1 MALLYSRH
9 SLLRSGR
16 YLAPAPPDSARA
28 INCRCSVRD
37 VYYPGGFPFRCKR
50 YTCLISK
57 LSCQQAKTTDLST
70 HAEKYSDHV
79 DLLSPTPDNT
89 HRLDHARLPG
99 ALTGAITLVCAP
111 GTQPCDDSARAP
123 PLLTAV
129 AVLGILEA
137 HQNIHTHS
145 FKQHLSA
152 RSLSGID
159 CTFRTARI
167 AAARACFPVVT
178 CR

>member
-1 MALLYSRH
+1 MPWLS
-9 SLLRSGR
+9 STC
-16 YLAPAPPDSARA
+16 A
-28 INCRCSVRD
+28 IPVL
-37 VYYPGGFPFRCKR
+37 KR
-50 YTCLISK
+50 YTFLISK
-57 LSCQQAKTTDLST
+57 LSCQQAKTTDRST

-178 CR
+178 CRKSSAWGSRGSPTRRPSTLGIASR

>member
-1 MALLYSRH
+1 MLVGPVARTPLEPEGSPGCSRH
-9 SLLRSGR
+9 TVAAPLRPSLPLVAWCPSM
-16 YLAPAPPDSARA
+16 
-28 INCRCSVRD
+28 
-37 VYYPGGFPFRCKR
+37 KR

-159 CTFRTARI
+159 CTFRTARV